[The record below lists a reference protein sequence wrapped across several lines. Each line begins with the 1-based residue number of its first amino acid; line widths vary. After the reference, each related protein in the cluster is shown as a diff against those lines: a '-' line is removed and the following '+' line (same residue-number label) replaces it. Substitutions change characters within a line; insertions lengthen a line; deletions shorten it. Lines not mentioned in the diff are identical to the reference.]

1 VPDGQYGCLGAVR
14 NIQFRDCIP
23 ILDELLNLI
32 RKWAILG
39 YNNRRLKFK
48 EIWLMIV
55 NSKNV
60 EMISEKPMRITRIV
74 SVILNGI
81 VLSKLATRTGNDV
94 NAMADTVMLNL
105 TDNVQKNILSHE
117 VSLVKRSLRKEIG
130 RRMDL
135 PQAV

>member
-1 VPDGQYGCLGAVR
+1 
-14 NIQFRDCIP
+14 
-23 ILDELLNLI
+23 
-32 RKWAILG
+32 
-39 YNNRRLKFK
+39 
-48 EIWLMIV
+48 MIV